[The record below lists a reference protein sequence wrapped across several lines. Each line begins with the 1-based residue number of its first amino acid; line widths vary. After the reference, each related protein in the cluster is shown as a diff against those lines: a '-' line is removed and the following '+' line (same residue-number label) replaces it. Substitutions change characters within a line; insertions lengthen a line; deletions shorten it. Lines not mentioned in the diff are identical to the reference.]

1 MGFANAIGWQSSW
14 IPVRLRALPEK
25 TLVILSAAKDL
36 AATRGLFASLRMAT
50 AQSRPAEPD
59 HARDIHLSEMP
70 AAGDYPAGVDLAAH
84 VRCPLCAAEYPL
96 DAAVANAP
104 PALIPVDAAP
114 AEKFADVA
122 QGEFAGPQESPEQ
135 VVQTTE
141 GELSAADQDNLAP
154 ADAADSPEQV
164 SEVLPFS
171 ERMHPMRP
179 KRRQKSGLQTLL
191 EVVTGGLAGT
201 LFAYYA
207 LAWWQGPAFEL
218 PRFGLPLVE
227 WLTAAPAKPGEKAE
241 TSAEKKPTPND
252 QPSDPA
258 AAANATPEKSAAM
271 PRPSSKAESKST
283 ADPKK
288 KADQQK

>member
-1 MGFANAIGWQSSW
+1 
-14 IPVRLRALPEK
+14 
-25 TLVILSAAKDL
+25 
-36 AATRGLFASLRMAT
+36 
-50 AQSRPAEPD
+50 
-59 HARDIHLSEMP
+59 
-70 AAGDYPAGVDLAAH
+70 
-84 VRCPLCAAEYPL
+84 L

-141 GELSAADQDNLAP
+141 GELPAADQDNLAP

-164 SEVLPFS
+164 SEVIPFS
-171 ERMHPMRP
+171 ERMRPMRP

-241 TSAEKKPTPND
+241 TSGAEKKPKPND

-271 PRPSSKAESKST
+271 PKPSSKAGAKSS

-288 KADQQK
+288 KADQQR